1 MQYLCID
8 LKSFYASVECVYRG
22 LNPLEA
28 DLLVADESRTDK
40 TICLAVSPALK
51 AKGVGSRPRLF
62 EAKQAIRLYEA
73 AHKTKVEYIVAPPR
87 MAEYLRVS
95 AKAYEVYRRFLS
107 EEDIHVY
114 SIDECFMDLT
124 PYLHLYRAEAER
136 VGVSPARFLA
146 MRMIRSVLAET
157 RITATAGIGTN
168 LYLAKVG
175 MDIVAKKA
183 KPDRDGVRIA
193 ELEEED
199 YRLLLWEHRPLTD
212 FWQVGPG
219 TARRLIT
226 HGMRTMGDVAAMSV
240 ANEEELYR
248 LFGVNAEILIDHA
261 WGVEPVRM
269 SDIKTYRSAGHSF
282 STGQVLPRPYRF
294 EESLLVFREMTDQ
307 AVMNLLEK
315 RMRIPT
321 AVWWVSFD
329 PASLEENPGY
339 TGPICLDFYG
349 RLHPEH
355 TGGTV
360 RFRPETNSRAVILAA
375 LDKAYREKVNPG
387 LLVRRL
393 GLSLNDPRE
402 EGSAVQ
408 TDMFTDPEAQNRE
421 HRLQEAMIEVR
432 RRFGRNALVRGMNLL
447 EGATAMERNKQIG
460 GHRAGD
466 PQCGE
471 SRRTCAQPKQA
482 SCPVGSE
489 RPENCPVDSFQWRTG
504 GSPGPV
510 APIEDGDHR
519 A

>member
-62 EAKQAIRLYEA
+62 EAKQAVRLYEA
-73 AHKTKVEYIVAPPR
+73 AHKTKVDYIVAPPR

-95 AKAYEVYRRFLS
+95 AKAYEIYRRFLS

-136 VGVSPARFLA
+136 AGVSPARFLA
-146 MRMIRSVLAET
+146 MRLIRSVLAET
-157 RITATAGIGTN
+157 GITATAGIGTN

-183 KPDRDGVRIA
+183 QPDRDGVRIA
-193 ELEEED
+193 ELGEED

-219 TARRLIT
+219 TARRLT
-226 HGMRTMGDVAAMSV
+226 AHGMRTMGDVAAMSV
-240 ANEEELYR
+240 ANEEGLYR

-269 SDIKTYRSAGHSF
+269 SDIKAYRPAGHSF

-294 EESLLVFREMTDQ
+294 EESLLVFREMAEQ

-315 RMRIPT
+315 RMRIPM

-339 TGPICLDFYG
+339 TGPVCLDFYG
-349 RLHPEH
+349 RLHPVH
-355 TGGTV
+355 AGGTV
-360 RFRPETNSRAVILAA
+360 RFRPETNSREVILAA

-408 TDMFTDPEAQNRE
+408 TDMFTDPEAQDRE
-421 HRLQEAMIEVR
+421 RRLQEAMIEVR

-460 GHRAGD
+460 GHKA
-466 PQCGE
+466 
-471 SRRTCAQPKQA
+471 
-482 SCPVGSE
+482 
-489 RPENCPVDSFQWRTG
+489 
-504 GSPGPV
+504 
-510 APIEDGDHR
+510 
-519 A
+519 